1 MIPLG
6 FTGRDFFVSSFSKSQ
21 HFRMTY
27 IKTIIFLFVW
37 IPVKLFA
44 QPDSIKQ
51 SELTTSN
58 LSCFY
63 IVDKIWTD
71 KSTAYKRDPYGVLN
85 FIEIE
90 NGAITAITSSSKVRL
105 NFHGPIEN
113 LETVLIDEVNTLKL
127 HSREYN
133 HKGLDGACVFEIYQ
147 DDEQVMV
154 HVYPKRVLTD
164 YYFQVHTATD
174 AEIAGIRKIIAEN
187 MPKY

>member
-1 MIPLG
+1 MP
-6 FTGRDFFVSSFSKSQ
+6 FV
-21 HFRMTY
+21 
-27 IKTIIFLFVW
+27 KTIALIFVLAPFRF
-37 IPVKLFA
+37 IA
-44 QPDSIKQ
+44 QSDTLELP
-51 SELTTSN
+51 ELTTSN
-58 LSCFY
+58 ISCFY

-71 KSTAYKRDPYGVLN
+71 KTTAYKRDPYGVLN

-90 NGAITAITSSSKVRL
+90 NGAITAISSSSKVRL
-105 NFHGPIEN
+105 NFYGPIEN

-147 DDEQVMV
+147 KDDQVMV

-174 AEIAGIRKIIAEN
+174 TEIAEIRKYILEN
-187 MPKY
+187 TPKY